1 MSSRKLTLM
10 MLLQYPE
17 IKSYFNQC
25 FQVSRLLKY
34 DCTTSDHTEIFQVS
48 RLLKYDC
55 TMSDH
60 TEIFQSHVV
69 KEMWATP
76 DCFV

>member
-1 MSSRKLTLM
+1 MSLMSSRKLTLM

-17 IKSYFNQC
+17 IKSYFIQC
-25 FQVSRLLKY
+25 
-34 DCTTSDHTEIFQVS
+34 FQVS

-60 TEIFQSHVV
+60 TEVFQSHVV